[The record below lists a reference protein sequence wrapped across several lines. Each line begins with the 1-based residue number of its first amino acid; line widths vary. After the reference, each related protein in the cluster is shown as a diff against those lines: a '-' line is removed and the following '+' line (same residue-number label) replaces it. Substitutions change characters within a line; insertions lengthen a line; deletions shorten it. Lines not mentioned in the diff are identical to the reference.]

1 MNNQTRLLSKIIKDR
16 DLSLAL
22 EGNVNESWF
31 ADASDKKLFR
41 FLHDHYANYQEC
53 PSLEVVKE
61 NFPTFELIPVEDSIF
76 YLIDSLVAERRK
88 QRIITTIGSALE
100 SLEKAQDHESAL
112 RAMELGMIKL
122 EEEGLNKS
130 NDLEVTK
137 SAQKAIEA
145 YEHRKNNPGLLGIP
159 TGFPTMDEATSG
171 LQPGQLV
178 VIIAPPKT
186 GKSTLALQIAI
197 NAHLEGKVPMFYSFE
212 MNNSEQESRY
222 YAMRARISH
231 KRLMTGSLSPEE
243 EARYYAKIKSIQDM
257 RDKFWFVDSA
267 SGQTVS
273 GIASKVQSRNPDIV
287 FIDGTYLMIDEQ
299 TGESNTP
306 QALTNI
312 TRSLKRLAQ
321 KINKP
326 IVVSTQVLS
335 WKMKKG
341 QVTADSIGYSSS
353 FHQDADVIFGLQRQE
368 DENDDLRTLKIVA
381 SRNSGLAEVPLCWDW
396 NTGEFRELS
405 EEDLGGLPDD
415 F

>member
-22 EGNVNESWF
+22 EGNINESWF
-31 ADASDKKLFR
+31 ADPTDKKIFR
-41 FLHDHYANYQEC
+41 FLHDHYSNYQEC
-53 PSLEVVKE
+53 PSLDVVKS
-61 NFPTFELIPVEDSIF
+61 NFPTYELINVEDTIF
-76 YLIDSLVAERRK
+76 YLIDVLVQERRK
-88 QRIITTIGSALE
+88 QRITETLGYALE
-100 SLEKAQDHESAL
+100 ALEKSQDHESAL

-130 NDLEVTK
+130 TDLEITK
-137 SAQKAIEA
+137 AAEKAIAA
-145 YEHRKNNPGLLGIP
+145 YEHRKENPGLLGIP
-159 TGFPTMDEATSG
+159 TGFPTMDIATSG

-197 NAHLEGKVPMFYSFE
+197 TAHLEGKVPMFYSFE
-212 MNNSEQESRY
+212 MSNAEQESRY
-222 YAMRARISH
+222 YAMRSRISH

-243 EARYYAKIKSIQDM
+243 EARYFAKVRSIQDM

-273 GIASKVQSRNPDIV
+273 GIASKIQSRNPDIV

-326 IVVSTQVLS
+326 VVVSTQVLS

-368 DENDDLRTLKIVA
+368 ETNDDLRTLKIVA

-396 NTGEFRELS
+396 NTGEFREIA
-405 EEDLGGLPDD
+405 EEDLGGLPYDL
-415 F
+415 

>member
-1 MNNQTRLLSKIIKDR
+1 MNNQTRLLSKIITDR

-22 EGNVNESWF
+22 EGNVNEAWF
-31 ADASDKKLFR
+31 SDVSDRAVFR
-41 FLHDHYANYQEC
+41 FLHNHYSTYQEC
-53 PSLEVVKE
+53 PSLDVIKD
-61 NFPTFELIPVEDSIF
+61 NFPTYSLVDVDDSIH
-76 YLIDSLVAERRK
+76 YLIDSLVADRRK
-88 QRIITTIGSALE
+88 QTIVTTIGSALE
-100 SLEKAQDHESAL
+100 AMERNKDHESAL
-112 RAMELGMIKL
+112 RALELGLIKL
-122 EEEGLNKS
+122 EEDGLNKS
-130 NDLEVTK
+130 NDLEITRAAK
-137 SAQKAIEA
+137 RAIEE

-197 NAHLEGKVPMFYSFE
+197 NSHLMGKVPMFYSFE
-212 MNNSEQESRY
+212 MSNAEQKSRY
-222 YAMRARISH
+222 YAMRSRISH
-231 KRLMTGSLSPEE
+231 KRLMTGSLTEE
-243 EARYYAKIKSIQDM
+243 EEKRYYKIVQGIEHM
-257 RDKFWFVDSA
+257 RDKFWFVDS
-267 SGQTVS
+267 SGGQTVS
-273 GIASKVQSRNPDIV
+273 GIASKIQSKNPDIV

-335 WKMKKG
+335 WKMKKN

-353 FHQDADVIFGLQRQE
+353 FHQDADVIFGLQRV
-368 DENDDLRTLKIVA
+368 DENTDDLRTLKIVA
-381 SRNSGLAEVPLCWDW
+381 SRNSGLSEVALCWDW
-396 NTGEFRELS
+396 NTGEFREVA
-405 EEDLGGLPDD
+405 EIDLGGLPND